1 MSKHDILP
9 IPDAMVGEI
18 LGLAEIVYSYSGK
31 IKISFLSDELQLEMD
46 DLGDAIDMA
55 ELLGLAKVKRGT
67 IYLTIFGEALAISQI
82 DDKKNILRKKI
93 IELEPFKTTIK
104 ILQKEKEIGEELL
117 FEKLKKKFTIQNLDK
132 FKRLFLSWGS
142 YTEIFEYHGNKQ
154 LFTLPKKEF
163 EPLD

>member
-1 MSKHDILP
+1 MGKHDILP

-18 LGLAEIVYSYSGK
+18 LGLAEIVYSYRGK
-31 IKISFLSDELQLEMD
+31 LKISFLADELQLEMD

-82 DDKKNILRKKI
+82 DEKKKTLRKKI
-93 IELEPFKTTIK
+93 KELEPFKTVIK
-104 ILQKEKEIGEELL
+104 IIHKEKEISELEL
-117 FEKLKKKFTIQNLDK
+117 FEKLKKKFIIQNPEK
-132 FKRLFLSWGS
+132 FKRLLLSWGG

-154 LFTLPKKEF
+154 IYTIPKKEF